1 MIARSIIILLFFYS
15 SHKYYCFLCFI
26 LLDFIYMRQSQL
38 FTKTRREAPKDETSK
53 NAELLVRG
61 GFAEKIMAGVYALL
75 PLGWRVYQKIEGI
88 IRDEMN
94 ALGGQEIL
102 MPSLHPKE
110 NWEKTGRWGT
120 YDSLFRFT
128 SYYSKIEYALGPT
141 HEEIVVPLAQKQ
153 NLSYKDLPF
162 AVYQIQTKFRDEK
175 RAKSGLMRGREFSM
189 KDLYS
194 FHASEEDLDGYYEKA
209 RASYKSIFQRA
220 GLGHITY
227 LTFASGGTF
236 SKYSHE
242 FQALTTAGEDSIH
255 ICDKCEVAVNKEI
268 LEDAKYSCT
277 LCGNGNLREEKAV
290 EVGNI
295 FKLKTKY
302 SSAFGLKFKD
312 EEGEEKDVIMGCY
325 GIGLTRLLGTIAEVH
340 HDDKG
345 LVWPESV
352 APYAVHLVRLG
363 DDENARKFADD
374 VYKELCEKR
383 VEVLYDDRAASA
395 GEKLNDADL
404 IGIPARVVVSAKTV
418 EKKKVELKKR
428 SEENAI
434 LLDVKEFLKEISF

>member
-1 MIARSIIILLFFYS
+1 
-15 SHKYYCFLCFI
+15 
-26 LLDFIYMRQSQL
+26 MRQSEL
-38 FTKTRREAPKDETSK
+38 FTRTRREAPKDETSK

-88 IRDEMN
+88 IREEMN

-102 MPSLHPKE
+102 MPALQPKE
-110 NWEKTGRWGT
+110 NWETTGRWGT

-141 HEEIVVPLAQKQ
+141 HEEIVVPLVQKQ
-153 NLSYKDLPF
+153 NLSYKDFPF

-189 KDLYS
+189 KDMYS
-194 FHASEEDLDGYYEKA
+194 FHTSEEDLEKYYEKA
-209 RASYKSIFQRA
+209 KASYRKIFQRV
-220 GLGHITY
+220 GLGHVTY
-227 LTFASGGTF
+227 LTFASGGSF

-242 FQALTTAGEDSIH
+242 FQTLTMAGEDVIY
-255 ICDKCEVAVNKEI
+255 ICDKCDVAVNREI
-268 LEDAKYSCT
+268 LEDVGKSCPECKNT
-277 LCGNGNLREEKAV
+277 DLREEKAV

-312 EEGEEKDVIMGCY
+312 EKGEEKEVIMGCY

-352 APYAVHLVRLG
+352 APYRVHLLRLG
-363 DDENARKFADD
+363 DDEKVRKFADD
-374 VYKELCEKR
+374 VYKELCEKKI
-383 VEVLYDDRAASA
+383 EVLYDDRLASA

-404 IGIPARVVVSAKTV
+404 LGIPYRALVSAKTL

-428 SEENAI
+428 SEENAV
-434 LLDVKEFLKEISF
+434 LLDVKEI